1 MATLIIINATITSAP
16 ITPPIIAPTEEEEE
30 EGEEEEEDGEVE
42 VGMGELR
49 VEGGDVVAVEDE
61 E

>member
-30 EGEEEEEDGEVE
+30 EGEEEEDGEVE
-42 VGMGELR
+42 VGMGEIR
-49 VEGGDVVAVEDE
+49 VEDGDVVAVEDE